1 MPTMRR
7 PTIQRKRFIIIDS
20 DDEEEERIQ
29 ERTHKRPKIWR
40 EVIDVSDSGN
50 DGSMVS
56 SGNDWCDAN
65 EEDRDLKDQNSV
77 SDGIAA
83 GDLPLLPLEI
93 THYVPCQ
100 LCGKLFKSYLRA
112 TSHAM
117 LYCQKKNDTIKFVC
131 PWKNIAGC
139 KRIFKT
145 RGLAANHFKSH
156 TSDTRTPHSCRR
168 LCGKRFP
175 DYYLLT
181 THEDKCRKDKRNK
194 GKEQRRVTRIPLED
208 GMPSIMIVARSSNK
222 APKQWYQGEEKLV
235 DGLPSWIE
243 PQLADYRR
251 IFNDKR
257 PAVLNAGHLMKT
269 MVYPAPKTRE
279 EAENPGNPQYVR
291 DHKRI
296 SHEFTRNITDDLE
309 ATKENDPVVISIGA
323 DGWGCKL
330 TLIKAYLER
339 IPPFRLIIRFPFI
352 EDHDILLSE
361 EYLTKDRDV
370 WWGEYKSDAILRRL
384 TVGSSDGVAVDELV
398 SYWAHIQTRKDSA
411 SKNSLKVGRNGQ
423 AGKAKSSPLA
433 IAMLLVGGKLGVFSI
448 SER

>member
-1 MPTMRR
+1 MPTIRR
-7 PTIQRKRFIIIDS
+7 PIIQRKRFIIIDS

-40 EVIDVSDSGN
+40 EVIEVSDSGN

-93 THYVPCQ
+93 THCVPCQ
-100 LCGKLFKSYLRA
+100 LCGKLFKSYLHA

-117 LYCQKKNDTIKFVC
+117 LYCQKKNDTIKIVC
-131 PWKNIAGC
+131 PWKNITGC

-145 RGLAANHFKSH
+145 HGLAANHFKSH

-181 THEDKCRKDKRNK
+181 THE
-194 GKEQRRVTRIPLED
+194 QRRVTRIPLED
-208 GMPSIMIVARSSNK
+208 GTPSIMIVARSSNK

-235 DGLPSWIE
+235 DGLPSWVE

-257 PAVLNAGHLMKT
+257 PAVLHAGHLMKT

-279 EAENPGNPQYVR
+279 EAENPGDPQYVR
-291 DHKRI
+291 DRKRI

-339 IPPFRLIIRFPFI
+339 IPPFRLVIRFPII

-384 TVGSSDGVAVDELV
+384 
-398 SYWAHIQTRKDSA
+398 
-411 SKNSLKVGRNGQ
+411 KNSLRVGRNGQ
-423 AGKAKSSPLA
+423 AEKAK
-433 IAMLLVGGKLGVFSI
+433 
-448 SER
+448 